1 LNTQV
6 SVLVVEDEPF
16 IRLSAVGLLEA
27 AGFKVYEAAD
37 ADEAISILER
47 VSDIWAIFTDIDM
60 PGSMDGIRLAHAVRD
75 RWPPVHIFITSG
87 HRTPEE
93 KELPDKAL
101 FFSKPYDEA
110 SVIAAFHTL
119 RAG

>member
-1 LNTQV
+1 MSWRT
-6 SVLVVEDEPF
+6 SP
-16 IRLSAVGLLEA
+16 LSDWALSGCS
-27 AGFKVYEAAD
+27 KQ
-37 ADEAISILER
+37 R
-47 VSDIWAIFTDIDM
+47 VSRFTRLLTPTKQSRYLRGVPDIWAIFTDIDM

-75 RWPPVHIFITSG
+75 RWPPVYIFIASG

-110 SVIAAFHTL
+110 SVIATFHTL
-119 RAG
+119 RVG

>member
-1 LNTQV
+1 M
-6 SVLVVEDEPF
+6 EDEPF
-16 IRLSAVGLLEA
+16 IRLGTVGMLEA
-27 AGFKVYEAAD
+27 EGFKVYEAAD

-47 VSDIWAIFTDIDM
+47 VRDIWAIFTDIDM

-87 HRTPEE
+87 HRTPE
-93 KELPDKAL
+93 KENLPDKAL

-110 SVIAAFHTL
+110 KVIEAFHTL
-119 RAG
+119 RVG